1 MGQNNRAWRILS
13 MYLLISGG
21 LSSQYGAP
29 SRGSGGAGGFGGSS
43 GGYGG
48 ASGGNYTHEVTS
60 ILTRRFIRDS
70 GKSIWFLHAVNMAL
84 FFVSIYYQIVLYY
97 HKIWQNIIQATG
109 QTQVTLHANQT
120 HVLPNDPGVYTS
132 TIFQVKSLFV
142 CLFVC
147 LWCVVVIIL
156 NEYPKFIDMSGQII
170 VWDHSEP
177 GGTEKASFF

>member
-1 MGQNNRAWRILS
+1 MEPRPELQEALVVLQVD
-13 MYLLISGG
+13 M
-21 LSSQYGAP
+21 
-29 SRGSGGAGGFGGSS
+29 
-43 GGYGG
+43 
-48 ASGGNYTHEVTS
+48 EVLQEVIIHTKLHQL
-60 ILTRRFIRDS
+60 LTRQFIRDS
-70 GKSIWFLHAVNMAL
+70 GKSIWFLHVINMAL
-84 FFVSIYYQIVLYY
+84 FFVSIYYQIILYY

-120 HVLPNDPGVYTS
+120 HVLPNDQGVYTS

-156 NEYPKFIDMSGQII
+156 NKYPKFIDMSGQII

-177 GGTEKASFF
+177 GGTEKAFFLI